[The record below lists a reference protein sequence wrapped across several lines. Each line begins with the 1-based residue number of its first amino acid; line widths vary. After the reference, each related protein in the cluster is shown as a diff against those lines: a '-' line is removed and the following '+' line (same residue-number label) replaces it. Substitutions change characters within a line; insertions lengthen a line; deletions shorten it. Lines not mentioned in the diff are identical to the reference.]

1 MDHLKW
7 ISHYVKPYWKKEVI
21 ACIILIIS
29 SLLQIV
35 NPIVIGLI
43 VDNIVSGKGEENL
56 VLYLGILILVTILKI
71 ITRYVYQNM
80 FEKVGQDVLFDLR
93 NDMYKKIHELDFDF
107 FNHTRVG
114 DLLAH
119 MTGDIDIIRHFVSWL
134 ASTIVENVLW
144 FVLAIVV
151 MFKIDVTLTLFMLAV
166 TPFIYLLQRRLSK
179 EVFPKFFAIR
189 ESFSQ
194 LNSMVEENI
203 GGNRVVKAFARED
216 YEIEKFN
223 QVNDDYMEKNM
234 ESADV
239 LAKNLPWL
247 EFFSSSLSVLSLV
260 VGGILVIN
268 SSLTIGAL
276 VTFTNYLWMLNN
288 PLRNSGWIISDTQR
302 FFASSVKVRALLDE
316 PIQIKSVHEN
326 DEAKF
331 TGEVVFDHVSFSFPD
346 DPSTLILDDISF
358 SVKPGQV
365 VGILGQ
371 TGSGKST
378 LVQLIG
384 RFHEA
389 TSGTIYVG
397 GREIDEWSLRKL
409 RENISLVMQ
418 EAFLFS
424 DSIEENLSFGVDTLD
439 PSHLERMSRIA
450 DAHQFIENLPDGYQ
464 TIVGERGVGLSGGQK
479 QRISL
484 ARSLMTKPAI
494 LILDDTTSA
503 VDMTTETKIQKG
515 LKEAIEDATTF
526 IIAHRIS
533 SVKDADVILVLEDG
547 KIVERG
553 NHETL
558 LADKSG
564 IYATIYEKQLGLK

>member
-1 MDHLKW
+1 MGHLKW
-7 ISHYVKPYWKKEVI
+7 IYQYVKPYLGREII
-21 ACIILIIS
+21 ASIILIIS
-29 SLLQIV
+29 SILQIV

-43 VDNIVSGKGEENL
+43 VDNIVSGNGEDNL
-56 VLYLGILILVTILKI
+56 ILYLSILIGVTVLKI
-71 ITRYVYQNM
+71 ITRYIYQNM
-80 FEKVGQDVLFDLR
+80 FEQVGQDVLFDLR
-93 NDMYKKIHELDFDF
+93 NDMYKKIHDLDFDF

-114 DLLAH
+114 DILAH
-119 MTGDIDIIRHFVSWL
+119 MTGDIDAVRHFVSWL
-134 ASTIVENVLW
+134 ASTIVENILW

-166 TPFIYLLQRRLSK
+166 TPIIYLLQRQLSR
-179 EVFPKFFAIR
+179 EVYPKFFAIR

-216 YEIEKFN
+216 YEVEKFN
-223 QVNDDYMEKNM
+223 HVNDDYMEKNM
-234 ESADV
+234 ASASV
-239 LAKNLPWL
+239 LAKHLPWL
-247 EFFSSSLSVLSLV
+247 EFFSGVLSVFSLV
-260 VGGILVIN
+260 VGGLLVIN

-302 FFASSVKVRALLDE
+302 FFASSVKIRGLLDQ
-316 PIQIKSVHEN
+316 PVQIKSTEITEN
-326 DEAKF
+326 TPF
-331 TGEVVFDHVSFSFPD
+331 TGEVIFNQVNFSFPD
-346 DPSTLILDDISF
+346 DPETPVLEDITF
-358 SVKPGQV
+358 EVKPGQV

-384 RFHEA
+384 RFYEA
-389 TSGTIYVG
+389 TSGEIYVG
-397 GREIDEWSLRKL
+397 GKRIEDWSLRQL

-424 DSIEENLSFGVDTLD
+424 DSIEENLSFGVDRLD
-439 PSHLERMSRIA
+439 PGHLERMATIA
-450 DAHQFIENLPDGYQ
+450 DAHQFIERMPDGYQ

-484 ARSLMTKPAI
+484 ARSLVTKPAI

-515 LKEAIEDATTF
+515 LKEAIEGTTTF

-533 SVKDADVILVLEDG
+533 SVKEADLILVLDDG

-553 NHETL
+553 THDSL
-558 LADKSG
+558 LANETG